1 MTQLHDD
8 AIAYVKT
15 HRNELIE
22 KFASIK
28 VYPAVE
34 NPEAFFMAG
43 SPGAGKTEYSK
54 AFISAL
60 EDKDPKRKIV
70 RIDADEVRDSLPM
83 YNHKNSD
90 EVQGAA
96 VRGVE
101 KILDSVLKNN
111 QEFLLDATFALYDK
125 SYTNI
130 DRCLRDNR
138 KVSIYYIYLD
148 PLNAWDITQKREA
161 LEGRRVP
168 KDMFIRAFFNAK
180 ENVNKIKKELGKKI
194 QLTVIV
200 KNFKDGKPGIDKIHI
215 NVDNIDNYL
224 KIEYNS
230 TSLEEKLHENIQNN

>member
-1 MTQLHDD
+1 M
-8 AIAYVKT
+8 
-15 HRNELIE
+15 LIE
-22 KFASIK
+22 KFASINI
-28 VYPAVE
+28 YPSVA

-60 EDKDPKRKIV
+60 EAKDSKRKIV

-101 KILDSVLKNN
+101 KMLDHVLKNN

-138 KVSIYYIYLD
+138 KVSVYYIYLD
-148 PLNAWDITQKREA
+148 PLIAWDITQKREA

-180 ENVNKIKKELGKKI
+180 DNVNKIKKELGKKI
-194 QLTVIV
+194 QLTVII
-200 KNFKDGKPGIDKIHI
+200 KNFNDGKPGIDKIHI
-215 NVDNIDNYL
+215 NIDNIDNYL
-224 KIEYNS
+224 KIEYNPM
-230 TSLEEKLHENIQNN
+230 SLEEKLYENIQNS